1 MARQR
6 RQAARWLRF
15 FPRKRLSP
23 GPGRSGGRAAPI
35 GRAIEPPELAAKW
48 LGLPPSDCLAV
59 EDAPAGLRAAH
70 AAGCQVLAVATTL
83 APAALS
89 GERWSNDLHGLEVLG

>member
-1 MARQR
+1 M
-6 RQAARWLRF
+6 
-15 FPRKRLSP
+15 
-23 GPGRSGGRAAPI
+23 
-35 GRAIEPPELAAKW
+35 

-70 AAGCQVLAVATTL
+70 AAGCQVLAVT
-83 APAALS
+83 ALS